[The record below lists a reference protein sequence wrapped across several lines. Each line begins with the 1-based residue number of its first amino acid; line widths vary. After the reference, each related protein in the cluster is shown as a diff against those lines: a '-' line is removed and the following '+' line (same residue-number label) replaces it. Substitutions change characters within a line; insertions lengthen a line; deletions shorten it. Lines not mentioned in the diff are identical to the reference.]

1 MRKKFVVFLSA
12 SLLVVI
18 SLTFAIS
25 TYAHHQRQ
33 VLGDQTTSSE
43 LILPPVTS
51 GAGFILPDSPLFFL
65 DKMFQGVRLVLAFT
79 PERKARTHAQIAGER
94 LAELRIMLAR
104 NDSDGITTTLS
115 NLTQEVNHMSTT
127 LSDASLNGRDVSL
140 LAKQFN
146 ETIKAHRK
154 VLGILK
160 DQADGVLKLQLKT
173 ARETLKI
180 AKIEIEDELAED
192 ELENEIEEDLNEEIE
207 DEVEESSRSAKRLD
221 HAIDVLSKLAS
232 QAAEKRQ
239 TKREEALRHAIE
251 VKNEAIRKQEEKF
264 LEEEEKKHK
273 RLLEAREKVIKEARE
288 AIRKSRE
295 AAHKLR
301 EAHEVVIEIKTEVN
315 DNSSSGSNAGSS
327 ESLDNSGSGSS
338 NSGSGS
344 SGSGSSGSGDSDRS
358 GSNSGKE

>member
-1 MRKKFVVFLSA
+1 VRKKFVVFLSA

-18 SLTFAIS
+18 FLSFAIS

-33 VLGDQTTSSE
+33 VLGDQTTPSE

-104 NDSDGITTTLS
+104 NDSDGISTSLS
-115 NLTQEVNHMSTT
+115 NLTQEVNQMSRT

-160 DQADGVLKLQLKT
+160 DQTEGVLKLQLKT
-173 ARETLKI
+173 ARETLKT
-180 AKIEIEDELAED
+180 AKVEIEDELAED

-221 HAIDVLSKLAS
+221 HAINVLSKLAS
-232 QAAEKRQ
+232 QAAQKRQ
-239 TKREEALRHAIE
+239 ARREQALRHAIE

-273 RLLEAREKVIKEARE
+273 RLLEEREKAIKEARE
-288 AIRKSRE
+288 AIGKSQE
-295 AAHKLR
+295 AAHKLK
-301 EAHEVVIEIKTEVN
+301 EAHEAVN
-315 DNSSSGSNAGSS
+315 EAKSDSS
-327 ESLDNSGSGSS
+327 DNSGSGSS

-344 SGSGSSGSGDSDRS
+344 SGSDNSGSGSGDKD
-358 GSNSGKE
+358 